1 MNTDKFFKSP
11 FIDVSISLT
20 KNSTGRVTAEAHG
33 NAINFGVFSQNQSTG
48 HEKSEDLQSYYGSP
62 CGRHECFYISWQ
74 STQQLLRYFSLSLKV
89 VDWLTDRIESIE
101 PQG

>member
-62 CGRHECFYISWQ
+62 
-74 STQQLLRYFSLSLKV
+74 
-89 VDWLTDRIESIE
+89 
-101 PQG
+101 